1 MARAS
6 ADGHTATPSTWSRF
20 RALLVGPAST
30 RRLTTA
36 HAVDDFAD
44 SLITLSLIGSLFFSV
59 SLEASRSRI
68 LLYLVLTALPL
79 AFVAQIVGPAIDRIR
94 TGPRMVIVTTHLTR
108 ALFSALLASSLL
120 SVAFYPLVFGIL
132 LSRKAYALAKT
143 AMVAQLAQN
152 RTELVEASGHLAR
165 TGTIAGGVGTAV
177 GVVMIAL
184 VGVSWLPGA
193 AAVVFVL
200 AAVLAARVP
209 SPAVEARVESAL
221 IRVETPPEVRR
232 AARAMATIRAAE
244 GALTFLLAL
253 SIKRGGG
260 DAWIFVAALVAA
272 GVGTFLG
279 TIVSPRLNRVFSFDG
294 IVVLTL
300 LVPGA
305 MSAFGVLT
313 IGSLS
318 IVAIALAIG
327 LGGSVAARAMDALY
341 GAVPHLMRGRVISR
355 NELFFQLANVTG
367 AALAVLVYPGPRLG
381 FAAVAVGLILV
392 GVTYVSQLRLSLRNE
407 AGRWLLGQKPR
418 GGTGDLPLA
427 LLAEA
432 MQFAEQGDHYVAIVV
447 ADSAVRVLDARVP
460 PSPDSSVLPA
470 WEALGPVIGAVVA
483 GTLEPTNDASMA
495 VIDAAAALIAERR
508 SAREN
513 AAGGAAAAS
522 PAEPQ
527 SAGGR

>member
-1 MARAS
+1 L
-6 ADGHTATPSTWSRF
+6 HTATPSLWSRF
-20 RALLVGPAST
+20 RALLVGPEST

-36 HAVDDFAD
+36 HAVDNVAD

-68 LLYLVLTALPL
+68 LLFLLLTALPL
-79 AFVAQIVGPAIDRIR
+79 ALVAQVVGPALDRFH
-94 TGPRMVIVTTHLTR
+94 TGPRTVIITSLLTR

-143 AMVAQLAQN
+143 ALVAQLAPHRN
-152 RTELVEASGHLAR
+152 ELVAASGHLAR
-165 TGTIAGGVGTAV
+165 TGTVAGGVGTAV
-177 GVVMIAL
+177 GGVMIA
-184 VGVSWLPGA
+184 VFGVSWLPGA
-193 AAVVFVL
+193 AAIVFVV
-200 AAVLAARVP
+200 AALFAALVP
-209 SPAVEARVESAL
+209 SPVVEARVESAV

-272 GVGTFLG
+272 GIGTFLG
-279 TIVSPRLNRVFSFDG
+279 TIVSPRLHRVFSFDG

-318 IVAIALAIG
+318 IIAIALAIG

-341 GAVPHLMRGRVISR
+341 GLVPHLVRGRVISR

-367 AALAVLVYPGPRLG
+367 AALAVLVYPGPRVG
-381 FAAVAVGLILV
+381 FAGVALVLILV
-392 GVTYVSQLRLSLRNE
+392 GVTYVSQLRLSLRHE
-407 AGRWLLGQKPR
+407 AGRWLLGQRPQV
-418 GGTGDLPLA
+418 GTEALPLA

-432 MQFAEQGDHYVAIVV
+432 MRLSEQGDKRLAIVV
-447 ADSAVRVLDARVP
+447 ADSSVRVLDARIP
-460 PSPDSSVLPA
+460 PPAESSVLAA
-470 WEALGPVIGAVVA
+470 WEAVGTVVDGVVA
-483 GTLEPTNDASMA
+483 DTLEPTNDDSMA
-495 VIDAAAALIAERR
+495 VINAAAAVIAERSLR
-508 SAREN
+508 SGEW
-513 AAGGAAAAS
+513 S
-522 PAEPQ
+522 
-527 SAGGR
+527 GGRGST